1 MKVEQKTPVAAEKV
15 WNTQKAKLKAK
26 FSTLTDSDLNFEEG
40 KKDEMMKKVQL
51 KLGKSKEQLAD
62 IISKL

>member
-1 MKVEQKTPVAAEKV
+1 MKVEPKEAATAGKV
-15 WNTQKAKLKAK
+15 WDTQKGKLKAK
-26 FSTLTDSDLNFEEG
+26 FNTLTDSDLHFEEG

-51 KLGKSKEQLAD
+51 KLGKTKEQLAD